1 MHTMRRDGVKGIKRR
16 RRDLYGDGVRNLVTA
31 SGRGRL
37 KEDLESSTWR
47 RRQDF
52 KATSSQRFS
61 LFTIK
66 PKIRVLYTHARVTYS
81 IEVEKT
87 LSSMEVPSFDEPEPQ
102 LEDLGLNTCNHDL
115 PLSSMEVPSF
125 DEPEPQPQPLP
136 NRPPL
141 DVSLGNKRGL
151 EPPIKPHS
159 LDSFRLN
166 VVEQLTIYIPPSPQM
181 AYYHPSLGDPKKH
194 YGFKPGLLGN
204 GRSLGVDFSKLEM
217 IEYDFFRE

>member
-1 MHTMRRDGVKGIKRR
+1 MHTMRRDGVEGIKRR
-16 RRDLYGDGVRNLVTA
+16 RCDLYGDGVRNLVTA

-37 KEDLESSTWR
+37 NEDLESSTWR

-52 KATSSQRFS
+52 KAMSSQRFS

-66 PKIRVLYTHARVTYS
+66 PKIRVLYTHARVTYPK
-81 IEVEKT
+81 EVEKT

-141 DVSLGNKRGL
+141 DVSLGNKRSL

-166 VVEQLTIYIPPSPQM
+166 SSRAIDHSYTTFTPNSILSP
-181 AYYHPSLGDPKKH
+181 K
-194 YGFKPGLLGN
+194 
-204 GRSLGVDFSKLEM
+204 
-217 IEYDFFRE
+217 FR